1 MKCNR
6 FSTNGV
12 IVQNQT
18 IMHGPEI
25 LIPMLAIVGFFG
37 AIITFVYMFFKS
49 RNSERMALIES
60 GQSAEIF
67 ASKKLDDKSNAL
79 KYGMLIVGIGLGF
92 LIGLFLEVVFRL
104 PDATG
109 VISMTF
115 VGGGLGL
122 ILFYSRI
129 SRILDED

>member
-12 IVQNQT
+12 LVQNQT

-92 LIGLFLEVVFRL
+92 LVGLFLEEVFRL